1 MPDPNLEAIVPTGR
15 KATRSGKGRVS
26 LSYIYIVS

>member
-15 KATRSGKGRVS
+15 KAGRNGKGRVS
-26 LSYIYIVS
+26 SPYLYIVS